1 MSGTPRERL
10 SAITHDDLPFHNP
23 LDPARVDELIGL
35 LGLGPDDR
43 AVDIGCGPGELLVR
57 LAEHTG
63 AGGIGVDLAEEQIA
77 EARRRA
83 AARAPDAQ
91 LEFVAGDAGSLDLEP
106 ETFALAACVGS
117 THALGGLDATLD
129 RLAEL
134 TRPGGFVLVGDGYW
148 RRAPDPR
155 YLAVLGATE
164 DELPDYGGL
173 VRAGE
178 RAGLTPVYAI
188 TSGTEEWDRYEW
200 RLILN
205 GERHAHEHTGET
217 GMDDLRAWVAAA
229 RDRYLSPGGRDTLG
243 FALVAWM
250 K

>member
-1 MSGTPRERL
+1 MIAPSTSAAGRGSCSSGLPSTRGPAGSGSTWPKSR
-10 SAITHDDLPFHNP
+10 SAT
-23 LDPARVDELIGL
+23 
-35 LGLGPDDR
+35 
-43 AVDIGCGPGELLVR
+43 
-57 LAEHTG
+57 
-63 AGGIGVDLAEEQIA
+63 
-77 EARRRA
+77 ARRRA

-91 LEFVAGDAGSLDLEP
+91 LEFVAGDAGGLDMEP

-164 DELPDYGGL
+164 DELPDYGSL
-173 VRAGE
+173 VRADE

-205 GERHAHEHTGET
+205 GERHAHEHAGET